1 MGCPFCALSESDV
14 DKMTDEEADKLYTDG
29 DPSSWCF
36 VHTLAAA
43 HIRKMAALVGKGLVR
58 RIVRVKPEDL

>member
-1 MGCPFCALSESDV
+1 
-14 DKMTDEEADKLYTDG
+14 MTDEEADKLYTDG